1 MCATDRTI
9 ETYDARAIAT
19 GVVLEATVDETRLLE
34 DFVRRIGRPLPQ
46 LLVVGRRL
54 AAQVSALET
63 IGADA
68 TGIDASEAAVR
79 TATSAFP
86 DLNFRHQNASDFEF
100 PEFDGVWT
108 ENLMSRV
115 PADLFESVVQGL
127 LNATRPGGLLRFGLR
142 LGESSS
148 TQETKHGPVVLRE
161 LTIEQFENTLNGFD
175 CSLLANV
182 SLGENRVGLTFRKE
196 Y

>member
-1 MCATDRTI
+1 MSATDRTI
-9 ETYDARAIAT
+9 ETYDARAAAT
-19 GVVLEATVDETRLLE
+19 GVVLEATADEARLLE
-34 DFVRRIGRPLPQ
+34 DFIRRIGRPLPQ

-68 TGIDASEAAVR
+68 TGIDASAAAVN
-79 TATSAFP
+79 AAASAFP
-86 DLNFRHQNASDFEF
+86 ELNFRHQNVSEIEF

-108 ENLMSRV
+108 ENLISRV
-115 PADLFESVVQGL
+115 PNDLFESVVQGL

-142 LGESSS
+142 LGDGSS

-161 LTIEQFENTLNGFD
+161 LTIEHFENTLNGLD

-182 SLGENRVGLTFRKE
+182 ALSDNRVGLTFRKE